1 MWSSRPYTF
10 DRVVR
15 IVFTLAVLAG
25 LIFLAAVLRHVLLP
39 FVVAALIAYMI
50 EPWVR
55 CNKKILGLKKRSI
68 AVLVTCAEGLAVLGI
83 MCLIFVP
90 LVENECSQLS
100 VMLDNYSRDGHSA
113 IGHLP
118 EALHN
123 FIKTHLDIEEIASK
137 LDDVNTM
144 NTLRGVWNTLSS
156 GLSEILALLGW
167 IVAIVYVFFISL
179 DFNKYRASFHKY
191 MPRRWLP
198 AAQSVAHDVGWT
210 MNCYFRNQALISL
223 ITGLC
228 YVVGFSIVGIP
239 MAVAIGLI
247 NCLLFMVPYL
257 VYISVVPV
265 TVMCFFYSIETG
277 AGFWTVW
284 LECLAVYAA
293 VEVFAD
299 LFLTPRIMGNA
310 MGLNPAVIL
319 LALSVWGT
327 LLGILGMVIA
337 LPATT
342 IIIKWLKI
350 WLVSID
356 REQEAATLQSV
367 EAADTSSSG

>member
-1 MWSSRPYTF
+1 
-10 DRVVR
+10 
-15 IVFTLAVLAG
+15 
-25 LIFLAAVLRHVLLP
+25 
-39 FVVAALIAYMI
+39 
-50 EPWVR
+50 
-55 CNKKILGLKKRSI
+55 
-68 AVLVTCAEGLAVLGI
+68 
-83 MCLIFVP
+83 
-90 LVENECSQLS
+90 
-100 VMLDNYSRDGHSA
+100 
-113 IGHLP
+113 
-118 EALHN
+118 
-123 FIKTHLDIEEIASK
+123 
-137 LDDVNTM
+137 
-144 NTLRGVWNTLSS
+144 
-156 GLSEILALLGW
+156 
-167 IVAIVYVFFISL
+167 
-179 DFNKYRASFHKY
+179 
-191 MPRRWLP
+191 
-198 AAQSVAHDVGWT
+198 
-210 MNCYFRNQALISL
+210 
-223 ITGLC
+223 
-228 YVVGFSIVGIP
+228 